1 MRRAERWQVLHSDI
15 VHGAVGQS
23 RALLLHMMVQ
33 KQHFAK
39 KRHHSSPKC
48 DADTMRLPCRNRQ
61 PLCALPGLGS

>member
-23 RALLLHMMVQ
+23 RALLLHMIVQ

-39 KRHHSSPKC
+39 KDIIARPNATPTRCGSPAAT
-48 DADTMRLPCRNRQ
+48 DNPFVRFPA
-61 PLCALPGLGS
+61 